1 MNETSHAPRHPFLDD
16 LADDVTL
23 ISNVLLDEVKG
34 RNAVLK
40 TIKTGAEIYATQTT
54 TYLNR
59 LSDGRTL
66 IEYDAEL
73 VGGRQA
79 HAVVVIDWN
88 KDNKA
93 TKLNIGF
100 APLGS
105 ALAFSTRLGELLAG
119 TDAKAAL

>member
-1 MNETSHAPRHPFLDD
+1 MSETTDVPRHPFLDD

-23 ISNVLLDEVKG
+23 ISNVLQGEVKG
-34 RNAVLK
+34 KNAVLA
-40 TIKTGAEIYATQTT
+40 TIKTGAQIYANQTT

-73 VGGRQA
+73 VGGRQV

-100 APLGS
+100 APLGG

-119 TDAKAAL
+119 TDYNAAL